1 VNSSDLHFP
10 AYDAAAQQPA
20 IRWALFTHSDVRD
33 VLPTLHRDTL
43 RVIHSGPMDAA
54 AWRITL
60 AAAGFPSPQV
70 ETPLPA
76 PLPRG
81 EERIG

>member
-10 AYDAAAQQPA
+10 SYDAAAQQPA
-20 IRWALFTHSDVRD
+20 IRWALFTHRDVRD

-43 RVIHSGPMDAA
+43 RVIHRGPGDDA
-54 AWRITL
+54 AWRTTL
-60 AAAGFPSPQV
+60 VDAGFPAPRID
-70 ETPLPA
+70 ETLAA

-81 EERIG
+81 EELHG